1 MRNQS
6 LVEIHITGLVQSGL
20 SRIYKARVS
29 TSLILVPED
38 LLFENYKLPVEV
50 ELSPLTRVK
59 RQGPVDPKQYLDEE
73 INHLI
78 KTLPDSIDN
87 AKERIQD
94 SQFFKVTYSTS

>member
-1 MRNQS
+1 MEQ
-6 LVEIHITGLVQSGL
+6 
-20 SRIYKARVS
+20 
-29 TSLILVPED
+29 
-38 LLFENYKLPVEV
+38 
-50 ELSPLTRVK
+50 SPLTRVK

-94 SQFFKVTYSTS
+94 SQFFKVNYVSSVVIKSDTSSVRTYFV

>member
-94 SQFFKVTYSTS
+94 SQFFKVHPLS